1 MFTWICPTCGR
12 EVPPSMSECR
22 NCAQKPAEAQVA
34 APPVV
39 APPQPVQPQQV
50 YQQPVIQQQPMMQ
63 QMPPQ
68 AAAPQP
74 QYQAAPPPEPRGYA
88 PAPAPTYQTVS
99 YLAPPVQQAQGL
111 PSWLITLLVFGGLL
125 GLGAAFYFFYLP
137 STKRESS
144 ESAKVE
150 SAESA
155 SEGAKISKLNPLTKQ
170 LEVTGL
176 RITEDARKKLQVR
189 MIVINHSSAD
199 MGEVKLIVTLSSAA
213 GNGQPTVLGKF
224 PLTVSDLGPM
234 EAKETKGS
242 LTTNLRAYELPDW
255 QFLRATAE
263 IVE

>member
-22 NCAQKPAEAQVA
+22 NCAQKQAEAQVA
-34 APPVV
+34 APPVAV
-39 APPQPVQPQQV
+39 P
-50 YQQPVIQQQPMMQ
+50 QQPMTNQPTVQ

-74 QYQAAPPPEPRGYA
+74 QYQAAPPPPEPRGYA

-99 YLAPPVQQAQGL
+99 YMPPVQQTQGL

-125 GLGAAFYFFYLP
+125 GLGAAFYFLYLP
-137 STKRESS
+137 STKREGS
-144 ESAKVE
+144 EAVAKVE
-150 SAESA
+150 SAEGA
-155 SEGAKISKLNPLTKQ
+155 PEGAKISKVNPLTKQ
-170 LEVTGL
+170 LEITGL

-189 MIVINHSSAD
+189 MIVINHSNAD
-199 MGEVKLIVTLSSAA
+199 MGEVKLNITLSSAA
-213 GNGQPTVLGKF
+213 GNGQQTLLGKF

-242 LTTNLRAYELPDW
+242 LAINLRAYELPDW
-255 QFLRATAE
+255 QFLKASAE
-263 IVE
+263 IIE